1 MILSS
6 IFFLSGLN
14 THTHIAAFSDLD
26 ILVGD
31 VTYAAGVFFS
41 WCTDLHDMGF
51 TRAGQKASQKKKK
64 ECYNYSYSTTPSL
77 RSDLSCSWKPSSTA
91 HWYDNSIWQVAW
103 QCTDKSWNLKL
114 SAKCIGC
121 AINTEQA
128 QKLEQKAK
136 SKASSIRTT
145 SAETPQQTAKK
156 KKKKKVKLQ
165 LLCKLVLGRDQIP
178 ERNISCLGLWWL
190 HI

>member
-14 THTHIAAFSDLD
+14 THTHSCFLRPGQTGGRCNICSRCFLL
-26 ILVGD
+26 LV
-31 VTYAAGVFFS
+31 YR
-41 WCTDLHDMGF
+41 F
-51 TRAGQKASQKKKK
+51 TWHGIYKSRSKSVAKKKK
-64 ECYNYSYSTTPSL
+64 KCYNYSYSTTPSL

-136 SKASSIRTT
+136 SKASSIHTT

-156 KKKKKVKLQ
+156 KKKKKKKRSSSSYSV
-165 LLCKLVLGRDQIP
+165 
-178 ERNISCLGLWWL
+178 N
-190 HI
+190 